1 MIKFIKT
8 EIIGFGSILEP
19 LEFYFKP
26 GLNII
31 KGDNGEGKTTVF
43 NAWYWC
49 LTGDTLKPRC
59 TINTWNHLQPAE
71 YLGTKV
77 TNTFA
82 IGKDK
87 YEIIRCNNYLGKVEG
102 AKGGNRL
109 ILKKNGQLENH
120 KGIRITQEA
129 INKIIGYSPEL
140 LKNTLI
146 FGQKLKRLIDESGT
160 NKKEV
165 LEEAFDMLFI
175 SDAQEKAKKI
185 RDRLTKDYYPVK
197 NKLDRLEEEL
207 KGKREL
213 LEQAIENE
221 ETFES
226 TKAESIAKLKK
237 ELSDERRSLDLKRE
251 LNTEADLKEIR
262 RKKFEQERELKKL
275 KPKEDEYYE
284 VMTQVARESTQQEN
298 TQTNLDKKRK
308 ELKKASDNQK
318 TKPEKCYACGTI
330 LNKASGKELE
340 KHYKAEYDKVNK
352 EFGKLELLNEQ
363 QKVSLM
369 GSKRQLASLK
379 EVMTSIA
386 TIKTKIEKLAK
397 EESAAS
403 LALSGINQHELVV
416 EKLINRIAEEENKKQ
431 KKKSPRIKLK
441 IKKLKADIKPI
452 NKELRAIN
460 KEIAVNEWLIKDPLS
475 NSGLKAFIFR
485 DMIYRLNERMAHYSK
500 YFGFRVEFEVNM
512 DSSRKDIEAF
522 IIQGS
527 DNVIPYQ
534 DLSGGQSQFVAVIM
548 AFALHDIVAIGSK
561 ATNILLM
568 DEIFENLSRTNIEKV
583 ADIIN
588 SKLGSLS
595 INLITHRNEFNPY
608 NSRVI
613 KVLSKGGLTYFQES
627 S

>member
-1 MIKFIKT
+1 
-8 EIIGFGSILEP
+8 
-19 LEFYFKP
+19 
-26 GLNII
+26 
-31 KGDNGEGKTTVF
+31 
-43 NAWYWC
+43 
-49 LTGDTLKPRC
+49 
-59 TINTWNHLQPAE
+59 
-71 YLGTKV
+71 
-77 TNTFA
+77 
-82 IGKDK
+82 
-87 YEIIRCNNYLGKVEG
+87 
-102 AKGGNRL
+102 
-109 ILKKNGQLENH
+109 
-120 KGIRITQEA
+120 
-129 INKIIGYSPEL
+129 L

-275 KPKEDEYYE
+275 KPQEDKYYE